1 MCGKFDNKKISL
13 LQKKLSTVEKK
24 QNNVSLPIKKK
35 NGANSSVSVL
45 GEQFSSVPPCFSS
58 ALSELEPL
66 GRVARWGFLED
77 KAEYWEALREADVV
91 VSTGRERT

>member
-1 MCGKFDNKKISL
+1 M
-13 LQKKLSTVEKK
+13 
-24 QNNVSLPIKKK
+24 
-35 NGANSSVSVL
+35 SVL

-91 VSTGRERT
+91 VSTGRNEHNFPFFSIL